1 MSVSNLH
8 KSLTDIYTE
17 AELLISRAT
26 NMSNSDI
33 DSKLALYLKAID
45 LLDQIQLSEKKEQ
58 FRNFY
63 KQRMNEIKQ
72 KIKDIQLPLG
82 DLLSNN
88 NPINKKSHDS
98 ISKNTN
104 FDIVAPQKSQDIDLK
119 TSFSLYPTLP
129 DLSFDDFTQNQNV
142 FVPIVD
148 PTISNSNNFIN
159 QVQTQRNLPFQE
171 IPQTFYPSKSQTHN
185 FSTKNQFPLNNNI
198 YYPPILP
205 DYPEFQNDINILDYP
220 ISIPAV
226 QPQITTISHKP
237 LNQPDPYSNN
247 NSNNDYSNIQKH
259 KSFSDPSK
267 KRLNKKSNTEIHRGN
282 IMLVSKDHI
291 ELDQENNL
299 KKCSS
304 LAVNKINDTN
314 DSFIFPKSKNK
325 DPNQKSRQFAKRSE
339 PNVSDKIINIPE
351 NFKIET
357 FLSHGAFGNIY
368 LATEYSTHKKFV
380 IRELKDFEGN
390 NEASVSFFREIEA
403 LSKSNHPAVLHL
415 YGFSLLISKEKRYPA
430 IVTEYLPGGT
440 LLDIIKGKK
449 LVTMTEK
456 LILLYGICEAMHY
469 LHDTLKIVH
478 RDLKPKNILLNSNNE
493 PIISAF
499 GLSKVMSE
507 QYMMKSQRAGTP
519 KYTAPE
525 LLKDEEYSNKVDV
538 YSYGIMAYELLTGK
552 MAYYE
557 ATNIKELKSIVLAG
571 KRPSLIN
578 ENKLHQVFKN
588 LITDCWD
595 ENEANRPSFY
605 QLALRFRKM
614 EFVVDNCDKIQFRK
628 YVIKC
633 LRRT

>member
-8 KSLTDIYTE
+8 KSSTDIYTE
-17 AELLISRAT
+17 AESLIYNANNT
-26 NMSNSDI
+26 SNNDI
-33 DSKLALYLKAID
+33 NSKLALYLKAID

-58 FRNFY
+58 FRNIY

-72 KIKDIQLPLG
+72 QIKNIQLPLG
-82 DLLSNN
+82 DLISNP
-88 NPINKKSHDS
+88 NPINKTSHDS

-104 FDIVAPQKSQDIDLK
+104 FDILAQKSQDIDLK

-129 DLSFDDFTQNQNV
+129 DLSFDDDTQNQNS
-142 FVPIVD
+142 FVPIVN
-148 PTISNSNNFIN
+148 PTILNSNNSIN
-159 QVQTQRNLPFQE
+159 QAQTQRNINFQE
-171 IPQTFYPSKSQTHN
+171 IPQTFCTPKTQTHD
-185 FSTKNQFPLNNNI
+185 FSAKNQFTLTNNI
-198 YYPPILP
+198 YYPPFLP
-205 DYPEFQNDINILDYP
+205 DFPEFQNDINILDYP
-220 ISIPAV
+220 MSIPVV
-226 QPQITTISHKP
+226 QPQITTASYKP
-237 LNQPDPYSNN
+237 LSQPGPYS
-247 NSNNDYSNIQKH
+247 NSNNDYSNIKKY
-259 KSFSDPSK
+259 KSFSDSGEE
-267 KRLNKKSNTEIHRGN
+267 RLNTKSNTEIFKGN
-282 IMLVSKDHI
+282 IMLASKDHVD
-291 ELDQENNL
+291 LDQECNP

-304 LAVNKINDTN
+304 LAVHKKSDPN
-314 DSFIFPKSKNK
+314 DSFKYPKYKMK
-325 DPNQKSRQFAKRSE
+325 DHNHKSPQFSKRSE

-351 NFKIET
+351 NFKIESFLGHST
-357 FLSHGAFGNIY
+357 FGSIY

-390 NEASVSFFREIEA
+390 NETSVSFFREVEA
-403 LSKSNHPAVLHL
+403 LSKADHPAVLHL

-430 IVTEYLPGGT
+430 IVTEYMPGGT

-469 LHDTLKIVH
+469 LHDRLKIVH

-493 PIISAF
+493 PIISDF

-507 QYMMKSQRAGTP
+507 QYMMKSQRAGSP

-538 YSYGIMAYELLTGK
+538 YSYGIIAYELLTGK

-557 ATNIKELKSIVLAG
+557 ATNIRELKSIVLAG
-571 KRPSLIN
+571 KRPPLIN
-578 ENKLHQVFKN
+578 EIKLHQVFKN
-588 LITDCWD
+588 LITACWD

-605 QLALRFRKM
+605 ELALRFRQM

-628 YVIKC
+628 YVRKC
-633 LRRT
+633 LNRT